1 VTSYLSRKVKS
12 YFLIFITLIILTAI
26 GCTSTK
32 TPGQTESIA
41 MQEATIALPAPRLKG
56 KISLEEA
63 LQNRRS
69 IREYKSTPLKLYEVS
84 QLLWAAQGITS
95 DWGGRTAPSA
105 GALYPLEVYLVAGN
119 VEGLD
124 SGIYRYA
131 PSGHQLVRVKVGDF
145 RAKLS
150 EAALNQSCVADAPIS
165 LVIIAIYERTTVKY
179 GDRGIMYVHL
189 EAGHAAQNI
198 CLQAVALG
206 LGAVPV
212 GAFEDQK
219 VIDVIGMSKNE
230 SPLYIIPVGE
240 IHIP

>member
-1 VTSYLSRKVKS
+1 MTSHYFRKVRS
-12 YFLIFITLIILTAI
+12 YFLFSVALSYLLAS

-32 TPGQTESIA
+32 TLKQTETNT

-56 KISLEEA
+56 KISLEET

-69 IREYKSTPLKLYEVS
+69 IREYKSTPLKLDEVS

-105 GALYPLEVYLVAGN
+105 GALYPLEVYLVAGK
-119 VEGLD
+119 VEGLVG
-124 SGIYRYA
+124 GIYRYI
-131 PSGHQLVRVKVGDF
+131 PSGHQLVKLKDGDS
-145 RAKLS
+145 RDKLS
-150 EAALNQSCVADAPIS
+150 EGALNQSCVADAPIS
-165 LVIIAIYERTTVKY
+165 LVITAIYERTTVKY

-219 VIDVIGMSKNE
+219 VIDVIGMNKSE
-230 SPLYIIPVGE
+230 SPLYIISIGKIGMP
-240 IHIP
+240 